1 MFNDVANFNLFLSLI
16 RFKWTSFG
24 LYAIASVMSVSLRL
38 KGLTLR
44 EEFFA
49 ASIGMG
55 MLITGATALLLI
67 LGFWAIRPIRVR
79 WHWVVIPMLL
89 LVGGV
94 RGAILY
100 LEIDGFGY
108 QNRISLWA
116 SILSS
121 TFYTAIYYSGAS
133 LFIELKNRRKNQF
146 QAEFQRA
153 TLLRLGSEEFSTST
167 DLQGE
172 YQKSMDEIKTAI
184 KLHLPVH
191 ESQLLDSDQATKVA
205 AEIREQVQ
213 MVIRPLSHR
222 LWIGSMGEIKT
233 SSGRRVLSDTLQ
245 EFDFSTRFILLYQF
259 SVGLF
264 GIGISIG
271 FVDGMLK
278 TIPAIIGTYLCI
290 RLLGLLRNLN
300 FIQWQLR
307 TAIFLLALTLVPITF
322 SELFSGF
329 INREVNWLAAFII
342 APTLPV
348 VVVITSLITLVAR
361 DRKFAIAAVQSVAVK
376 QMNAGSDFSD
386 EISELELSGY
396 LHNNLQSEL
405 LRIASQ
411 LDLTSDSPGQE
422 SSKQLIGDLHQA
434 LGRSMTDVQSL
445 QSSGLDR
452 IKALPKAWEGIAEI
466 KLELNLQV
474 PCATEKERALCGFLE
489 ETITNSIRYGGAS
502 KLTISVQ
509 TGQVTKVSV
518 AHNGDG
524 SIHVGTGLGA
534 IWLAQIAV
542 GAPKIN
548 KKRGVT
554 TIEFSL

>member
-1 MFNDVANFNLFLSLI
+1 MFNDAANFNLFLSLI

-55 MLITGATALLLI
+55 ILITGATALLLI
-67 LGFWAIRPIRVR
+67 LGFWVIRPIRVR

-89 LVGGV
+89 LAGGV
-94 RGAILY
+94 RGAILN

-108 QNRISLWA
+108 ENRISLWA

-153 TLLRLGSEEFSTST
+153 TLLRLGSEEFSSST

-172 YQKSMDEIKTAI
+172 YQKSMEEIKTAI

-191 ESQLLDSDQATKVA
+191 ESQLLDSAQATKVA

-245 EFDFSTRFILLYQF
+245 ELDFSTRFILLYQF

-278 TIPAIIGTYLCI
+278 TIPAILGTYLCI
-290 RLLGLLRNLN
+290 LLLGLLRNIN

-307 TAIFLLALTLVPITF
+307 TTIFLLSLTFVPITF
-322 SELFSGF
+322 SELFSGL
-329 INREVNWLAAFII
+329 INREVNWLAALVI

-376 QMNAGSDFSD
+376 LMNAGSDFSD

-466 KLELNLQV
+466 KLILNLQV

-489 ETITNSIRYGGAS
+489 EAITNSIRYGGAS

-518 AHNGDG
+518 EHNGDG
-524 SIHVGTGLGA
+524 SIHIGTGLGA

>member
-67 LGFWAIRPIRVR
+67 LGFWAIRPIRLR

-100 LEIDGFGY
+100 LEIEGFGY
-108 QNRISLWA
+108 ENRISLWA

-153 TLLRLGSEEFSTST
+153 TLLRLGSGEFSTST

-172 YQKSMDEIKTAI
+172 YQKSMEEIKTAI

-245 EFDFSTRFILLYQF
+245 ELDFSTRFILLYQF

-278 TIPAIIGTYLCI
+278 TIPAILGTYLCI
-290 RLLGLLRNLN
+290 RLLGLLRNLK
-300 FIQWQLR
+300 FLQWQPR
-307 TAIFLLALTLVPITF
+307 TAIFLLALAFVPITF
-322 SELFSGF
+322 SELFSDI

-361 DRKFAIAAVQSVAVK
+361 DRKFALAAIQSVALK
-376 QMNAGSDFSD
+376 QMNTGSDFSD
-386 EISELELSGY
+386 GISDLELSGY

-411 LDLTSDSPGQE
+411 LDLTSNSPAQE

-434 LGRSMTDVQSL
+434 LGRSMTEVQSL

-452 IKALPKAWEGIAEI
+452 IKALPKAWQGIAEI
-466 KLELNLQV
+466 ELNLNLHV
-474 PCATEKERALCGFLE
+474 PCAKEKERALCGFLE

-502 KLTISVQ
+502 KLAISVQ
-509 TGQVTKVSV
+509 TGEVTSVSV

-524 SIHVGTGLGA
+524 SIHIGTGLGA
-534 IWLAQIAV
+534 IWLTQIAA

-548 KKRGVT
+548 KRRGVT

>member
-1 MFNDVANFNLFLSLI
+1 
-16 RFKWTSFG
+16 
-24 LYAIASVMSVSLRL
+24 
-38 KGLTLR
+38 
-44 EEFFA
+44 
-49 ASIGMG
+49 
-55 MLITGATALLLI
+55 
-67 LGFWAIRPIRVR
+67 
-79 WHWVVIPMLL
+79 
-89 LVGGV
+89 
-94 RGAILY
+94 
-100 LEIDGFGY
+100 
-108 QNRISLWA
+108 
-116 SILSS
+116 
-121 TFYTAIYYSGAS
+121 
-133 LFIELKNRRKNQF
+133 
-146 QAEFQRA
+146 
-153 TLLRLGSEEFSTST
+153 
-167 DLQGE
+167 
-172 YQKSMDEIKTAI
+172 
-184 KLHLPVH
+184 
-191 ESQLLDSDQATKVA
+191 
-205 AEIREQVQ
+205 
-213 MVIRPLSHR
+213 
-222 LWIGSMGEIKT
+222 MGEIKT

-245 EFDFSTRFILLYQF
+245 ELDFSTRFILLYQF

-278 TIPAIIGTYLCI
+278 TIPAILGTYLCI
-290 RLLGLLRNLN
+290 LLLGLLRNIN

-307 TAIFLLALTLVPITF
+307 ATIFLLALTFVPITF
-322 SELFSGF
+322 SELFSSL
-329 INREVNWLAAFII
+329 INREVNWLAALII

-411 LDLTSDSPGQE
+411 LDLTSDSPAQE
-422 SSKQLIGDLHQA
+422 SNRQLIGDLHQA

-466 KLELNLQV
+466 KLSLNLQV

-489 ETITNSIRYGGAS
+489 EAITNSIRYGGAS
-502 KLTISVQ
+502 KLILSVQ

-518 AHNGDG
+518 SHNGDG
-524 SIHVGTGLGA
+524 SIHIGTGLGA